1 MKRRTDPPTPLPAE
15 PAAPAT
21 AKCSGP
27 AAPGI
32 APRAPVPVRV
42 VHAESLADILDQLE
56 ALAGQAGA
64 VSVGDMVGAFGS
76 RSYGPLLVV
85 PALLEL
91 SPVGAVPG
99 VPTAL
104 ACTVV
109 LFAAQ
114 MLFGRRHVWVPG
126 FLARRSLG
134 AARLVRAVRWL
145 RPWAERADR
154 WFHGRL
160 CVLTGGA
167 FVRIA
172 AAGCIALACT
182 VPPLELVPFASS
194 APMAAV
200 AMFGLSVMAR
210 DGLLMLG
217 AMALA
222 GLAVALLFLVA

>member
-1 MKRRTDPPTPLPAE
+1 MKRSIDPSTLSSAPD
-15 PAAPAT
+15 PAASAHAPT
-21 AKCSGP
+21 AP
-27 AAPGI
+27 MP
-32 APRAPVPVRV
+32 PRA
-42 VHAESLADILDQLE
+42 VHAESLADVLDQMA
-56 ALAGQAGA
+56 ALAGRAGA
-64 VSVGDMVGAFGS
+64 VRVEDMVAAFGR
-76 RSYGPLLVV
+76 RSYGPLLAV

-104 ACTVV
+104 ACVVV

-114 MLFGRRHVWVPG
+114 MLVGRRHVWVPG

-134 AARLVRAVRWL
+134 AARLSRAVRAL
-145 RPWAERADR
+145 RPWAERGDR

-160 CVLTGGA
+160 CALTGGV
-167 FVRIA
+167 FTRVA

-194 APMAAV
+194 APMSAV

-222 GLAVALLFLVA
+222 ALAVGLLVWMA

>member
-1 MKRRTDPPTPLPAE
+1 MKRRTDPPTPLAAIPITPERCA
-15 PAAPAT
+15 PAAPAV
-21 AKCSGP
+21 
-27 AAPGI
+27 AP
-32 APRAPVPVRV
+32 PVPVAVRV

-64 VSVGDMVGAFGS
+64 VTVGDMVSAFGS

-104 ACTVV
+104 ACVVV

-126 FLARRSLG
+126 LLARRSLG
-134 AARLVRAVRWL
+134 AARLAGAVRRL

-160 CVLTGGA
+160 CALTGGA

-222 GLAVALLFLVA
+222 GLAALLLVLVA

>member
-1 MKRRTDPPTPLPAE
+1 MKCRAESRTSPSPS
-15 PAAPAT
+15 AT
-21 AKCSGP
+21 ATT
-27 AAPGI
+27 
-32 APRAPVPVRV
+32 PVRV
-42 VHAESLADILDQLE
+42 VRAHSLADILDQLE
-56 ALAGQAGA
+56 ALAGQAG
-64 VSVGDMVGAFGS
+64 VVRVDDMVGAFGS

-104 ACTVV
+104 ACVVV

-126 FLARRSLG
+126 FLTRRSLG
-134 AARLVRAVRWL
+134 AARLSRAVRML

-160 CVLTGGA
+160 CALTGGV
-167 FVRIA
+167 FVRVA

-194 APMAAV
+194 APMSAV

-222 GLAVALLFLVA
+222 GLAVALLVVVA